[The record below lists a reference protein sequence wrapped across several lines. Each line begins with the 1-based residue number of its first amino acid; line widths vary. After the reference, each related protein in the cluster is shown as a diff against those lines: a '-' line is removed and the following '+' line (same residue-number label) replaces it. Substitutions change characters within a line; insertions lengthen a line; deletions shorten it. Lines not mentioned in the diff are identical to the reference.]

1 MRVALVLFAIG
12 CVVSGCQSIVLGGV
26 REGAMAVAE
35 DRSVG
40 QVIDDA
46 TIYTNINHFF
56 LQSDVRDLLPNVH
69 VAVRQGRVLLT
80 GAVDHPDT
88 PQRAVAV
95 AWQAQGVKEVINEIE
110 VLPNSGLISAATDR
124 LLDKQ
129 VEARLTVTK
138 GVNILNYSVD
148 VVNARVYLLGLVA
161 NQDEL
166 NRVLQV
172 TRTTKGIREV
182 VSHLRMADYDPNQN

>member
-1 MRVALVLFAIG
+1 MRNFLIILALNVATA
-12 CVVSGCQSIVLGGV
+12 CQSIIMSGAQEGV
-26 REGAMAVAE
+26 MAVAE

-56 LQSDVRDLLPNVH
+56 LQSDVRDLLPHVH

-80 GAVDHPDT
+80 GAVDLPET
-88 PQRAVAV
+88 PERAVAL
-95 AWQAQGVKEVINEIE
+95 AWQAQGVKEVINEME
-110 VLPNSGLISAATDR
+110 VLPGSGLISGATDR
-124 LLDKQ
+124 ILDKQ

-182 VSHLRMADYDPNQN
+182 VSHLRMADYDANQN

>member
-1 MRVALVLFAIG
+1 MRFAMLIMAA
-12 CVVSGCQSIVLGGV
+12 CFIASGCQSVVLSGAQEGV
-26 REGAMAVAE
+26 MAVAE

-46 TIYTNINHFF
+46 TIYGNVNHFF
-56 LQSDVRDLLPNVH
+56 LQTDVNDLLAHVH

-80 GAVDHPDT
+80 GAVDNPET
-88 PQRAVAV
+88 PARAVAL
-95 AWQAQGVKEVINEIE
+95 AWQAKGVKEVINEME
-110 VLPNSGLISAATDR
+110 VLPDSGLVAGATDR

-148 VVNARVYLLGLVA
+148 VVNAKVYLIGVVA
-161 NQDEL
+161 TQDEL

-172 TRTTKGIREV
+172 ARTTKGIREV
-182 VSHLRMADYDPNQN
+182 VSYLRLPNFQPQAN

>member
-1 MRVALVLFAIG
+1 MRVYLAICALSLTAA
-12 CVVSGCQSIVLGGV
+12 CQSVIMSSAQEGV
-26 REGAMAVAE
+26 MAVAE

-56 LQSDVRDLLPNVH
+56 LQSDVRDLLPHVH

-80 GAVDHPDT
+80 GAVDHPET
-88 PQRAVAV
+88 PAHAVAL
-95 AWQAQGVKEVINEIE
+95 AWQAKGVKEVINEME
-110 VLPNSGLISAATDR
+110 VLPDSGLVAGATDR
-124 LLDKQ
+124 ILDKQ

-138 GVNILNYSVD
+138 VVNILNYSVD
-148 VVNARVYLLGLVA
+148 VVNSRVYLLGLVA

-182 VSHLRMADYDPNQN
+182 VSHLRMANYTPQAQ